1 MAEYKNVGVFCER
14 KGDKLAAVSTEGL
27 GIGRKLA
34 DDLGASLMAIVVG
47 SQVGEVAKDAI
58 RYGADKVYVVDDGAF
73 KDYESD
79 AYTAIAE
86 KLVAQASTRI
96 LIMGQTDLGR
106 DLAPRLA
113 FRLGT
118 LSTAD
123 CLELA
128 IDGESK
134 RLLQTK
140 PVYGGNAKEV
150 LVTEMDPQIVTI
162 RSKAMTPL
170 AADDARQGEVIAV
183 DAAIDAALVKEK
195 LLERVVEE
203 VVGVKLEEA
212 TIVVSGGRGMG
223 GPEGFVQLEELAK
236 LFKGAVGASR
246 PAVDQGWLPPNR
258 LVGITGKII
267 APDLYI
273 AVAIS
278 GSTQHMTGCGGSKT
292 LVAINL
298 DPEASIFKRAHFGI
312 VGDWKAVVPALTEKV
327 KAMVG

>member
-1 MAEYKNVGVFCER
+1 MAEYKNVGVFCETN
-14 KGDKLAAVSTEGL
+14 GGKLAPISTESL

-34 DDLGASLMAIVVG
+34 DDLGQSLVALLIG
-47 SQVGEVAKDAI
+47 DQVGDAAKDAI
-58 RYGADKVYVVDDGAF
+58 RYGADKVYVVDNPMF
-73 KDYESD
+73 KDYLSD
-79 AYTAIAE
+79 SYVEVAQ
-86 KLVAQASTRI
+86 KLVDQASAQI
-96 LIMGQTDLGR
+96 VIMGQTDMGR

-118 LSTAD
+118 VSTSD

-128 IDGESK
+128 IDGASK

-150 LVTEMDPQIVTI
+150 FIIDTDPQIVTI
-162 RSKAMTPL
+162 RSKAMTAL
-170 AADDARQGEVIAV
+170 APEDARQGEVVAF
-183 DAAIDAALVKEK
+183 DAAIDVATLKMK
-195 LLERVVEE
+195 LLEKVVEE
-203 VVGVKLEEA
+203 VTGVKLEEA
-212 TIVVSGGRGMG
+212 TIVVSGGRGIG
-223 GPEGFVQLEELAK
+223 SPEGFSQLEELAA

-267 APDLYI
+267 GPDLYI

-292 LVAINL
+292 IVGINL
-298 DPEASIFKRAHFGI
+298 DPEAGIFKRAHFGVI
-312 VGDWKAVVPALTEKV
+312 GDWKAVVPALTEKI
-327 KAMVG
+327 KTMIG

>member
-14 KGDKLAAVSTEGL
+14 KGEKLAPISTEGL

-34 DDLGASLMAIVVG
+34 DDLGQSLVAIVVG

-58 RYGADKVYVVDDGAF
+58 RYGADKVYVVDDAMF
-73 KDYESD
+73 ADYLSD
-79 AYTAIAE
+79 AYVAVAE
-86 KLVAQASTRI
+86 KLVDQASTQV

-118 LSTAD
+118 AANVD
-123 CLELA
+123 CVELA
-128 IDGESK
+128 IDGASK

-150 LVTEMDPQIVTI
+150 FITDADPQIVTI
-162 RSKAMTPL
+162 RSKAM
-170 AADDARQGEVIAV
+170 AALGPDDARQGEVVAV
-183 DAAIDAALVKEK
+183 DAGVDAGALKSK
-195 LLERVVEE
+195 LMERVVEE
-203 VVGVKLEEA
+203 VSGVKLEDA

-223 GPEGFVQLEELAK
+223 GPEGFAQLEELAT
-236 LFKGAVGASR
+236 LLKGAVGASR

-292 LVAINL
+292 LVGINL
-298 DPEASIFKRAHFGI
+298 DPEAGIFKRAHFGVI
-312 VGDWKAVVPALTEKV
+312 GDWKAVVPALKEKI
-327 KAMVG
+327 KAMIG